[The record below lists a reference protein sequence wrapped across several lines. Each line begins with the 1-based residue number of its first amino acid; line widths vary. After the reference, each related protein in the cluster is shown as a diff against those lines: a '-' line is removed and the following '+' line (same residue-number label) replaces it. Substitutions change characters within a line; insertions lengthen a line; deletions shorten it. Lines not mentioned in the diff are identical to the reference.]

1 MCVRVSEIARQWGVS
16 SSYVARLVKRGMP
29 LRSLADAD
37 SWRLAN
43 LQKPPRSESGAVLV
57 KQTSDGA
64 GAGDSEIA
72 DKDSPL
78 ARLKRSHK
86 AERLAFALLE
96 QLGEGGNAVAMR
108 AGIHAWGEAK
118 KRVSEAELEHAK
130 HQLATGELMD
140 AEMVKEIYTKFLGGL
155 RQSLDAMPSSLA
167 TRANPSDPEC
177 AKRAIQ
183 EGVDQIYNAI
193 QKAEGAFK
201 DTSPAPTTSTLS
213 LAS

>member
-1 MCVRVSEIARQWGVS
+1 
-16 SSYVARLVKRGMP
+16 MP

-57 KQTSDGA
+57 KQTSEGA
-64 GAGDSEIA
+64 GAGDSGIA

-78 ARLKRSHK
+78 ARLKRSQK
-86 AERLAFALLE
+86 AERLAFGLLE

-130 HQLATGELMD
+130 HQLATGELME
-140 AEMVKEIYTKFLGGL
+140 AAQVIETYQNFLGYI
-155 RQSLDAMPSSLA
+155 RQLIDALPSSLA

-183 EGVDQIYNAI
+183 EGVDQIFIAI
-193 QKAEGAFK
+193 QKAGDGFK